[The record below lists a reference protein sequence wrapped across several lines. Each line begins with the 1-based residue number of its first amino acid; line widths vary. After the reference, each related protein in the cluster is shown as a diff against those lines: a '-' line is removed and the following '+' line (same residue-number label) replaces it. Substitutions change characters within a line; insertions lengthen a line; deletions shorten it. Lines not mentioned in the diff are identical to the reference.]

1 MLLLLLLLVYTP
13 GCGGCRSSST
23 AQQKQ
28 AEKDKEKARREREKE
43 APFEVEP
50 AAVQPV
56 DGQGPSLVIK
66 PGHWTSAVKQI
77 KSNDGDFVGTLKAAV
92 TDRQGRP
99 SALAHTPY
107 LLTTTR
113 PAVLPKGEPKLIES
127 LFFVPPQQSA
137 VRFSNALQSRSGAEV
152 WRGAADLFSPM
163 PPYQYHFVVLS
174 RQPNQYGYLKVL
186 DSVRAPWRE
195 AFGTARDVLYYRVVA
210 PAVETEVLLPDDPLA
225 WTSVAYL
232 LWDDV
237 DPEALS
243 EPQQTALV
251 DWLHWGGQIIID
263 GPDSLDSLRGSFLA
277 AYLPA
282 ESSGTRQYD
291 NDFLEVLNS
300 TWTVPTQTTPT
311 ESTPGRPL
319 VAVTPWSGIDLQ
331 LREGGR
337 FVPTTGELL
346 ADRRV
351 GRGRVAVSA
360 VRLTERDLL
369 NWPGYDGLVN
379 ACLLGRPP
387 RKYFERSGVI
397 LTWADQPERRFDPQ
411 RISNLRYFARD
422 TGRTFPNE
430 PRTGAFDRDELGMVV
445 TAEPAFPLELSGGV
459 AAWDNLGAVADG
471 ARSALREAAGI
482 TIPRADFVVVAL
494 AVYLVVLVPANW
506 LVFRALGRVEWAWAA
521 APIIALASGFAV
533 VKMAQVDIGFV
544 RADTQVGVLE
554 VYGGHPR
561 GHLTRYTALYSSL
574 STDYELTFDKPG
586 AVALPLPIDS
596 QYEILTGQTRRLAT
610 YSRYQDTRLSGIRVS
625 SNSTGMLHS
634 EQMVKLS
641 GALALSG
648 GESGPLQVTNSTAL
662 NLVEVGVVR
671 KRQGAS
677 GNVRFEKCWIG
688 SMAAGATVPLVFT
701 SAERDEP
708 AFADQRTQS
717 GQSPGSE
724 EAPRLDLAPLYA
736 LAEKPNF
743 LEQGEV
749 RLTGRIE
756 VRLPGQTIEPDASQK
771 TSATLVVAHLDFGRL
786 PTPRPDVNTRAA
798 VAEAFKS
805 FEDLTPLPEEVPLGD
820 APDPE
825 AAARP

>member
-1 MLLLLLLLVYTP
+1 
-13 GCGGCRSSST
+13 
-23 AQQKQ
+23 
-28 AEKDKEKARREREKE
+28 
-43 APFEVEP
+43 
-50 AAVQPV
+50 
-56 DGQGPSLVIK
+56 
-66 PGHWTSAVKQI
+66 
-77 KSNDGDFVGTLKAAV
+77 
-92 TDRQGRP
+92 
-99 SALAHTPY
+99 
-107 LLTTTR
+107 
-113 PAVLPKGEPKLIES
+113 
-127 LFFVPPQQSA
+127 
-137 VRFSNALQSRSGAEV
+137 
-152 WRGAADLFSPM
+152 
-163 PPYQYHFVVLS
+163 
-174 RQPNQYGYLKVL
+174 
-186 DSVRAPWRE
+186 
-195 AFGTARDVLYYRVVA
+195 VLYYRVIA
-210 PAVETEVLLPDDPLA
+210 PAVETDVLLPDDPLA

-237 DPEALS
+237 HPQALS
-243 EPQQTALV
+243 EPQQSALV

-263 GPDSLDSLRGSFLA
+263 GPDSLDSLRGSFLD

-291 NDFLEVLNS
+291 NDDLEALNA
-300 TWTVPTQTTPT
+300 TWTIATQSAPT

-319 VAVTPWSGIDLQ
+319 VAVTPWSGVDLQ
-331 LREGGR
+331 LREDGR
-337 FVPTTGELL
+337 FIPTTGQLL
-346 ADRRV
+346 ADRKV
-351 GRGRVAVSA
+351 GRGRVVVSA

-387 RKYFERSGVI
+387 RQYLERSGVI

-430 PRTGAFDRDELGMVV
+430 APATGLGRDELGMVV
-445 TAEPAFPLELSGGV
+445 AAEPVFALEVSGGV
-459 AAWDNLGAVADG
+459 AAWNNLGGVADG

-494 AVYLVVLVPANW
+494 AVYLAVLVPANW

-554 VYGGHPR
+554 VFGGHPR

-574 STDYELTFDKPG
+574 STDYELAFDKPG
-586 AVALPLPIDS
+586 AVALPLPIG
-596 QYEILTGQTRRLAT
+596 QEYEILTGQTRRLAT

-625 SNSTGMLHS
+625 SNSTGMVHS
-634 EQMVKLS
+634 EQMMELG

-648 GESGPLQVTNSTAL
+648 GESGPLQVTNSTPL
-662 NLVEVGVVR
+662 DLVEVGVIR

-677 GNVRFEKCWIG
+677 GNERFEKCWIG
-688 SMAAGATVPLVFT
+688 PITAGTTVPLVFT
-701 SAERDEP
+701 SAERDAP

-724 EAPRLDLAPLYA
+724 DAPRLDLAPLYA
-736 LAEKPNF
+736 LAENPNV

-756 VRLPGQTIEPDASQK
+756 ARLPGQTVEPDASQK
-771 TSATLVVAHLDFGRL
+771 TSATLVVAHLDFGPL
-786 PTPRPDVNTRAA
+786 PAPRPDVNTRAA
-798 VAEAFKS
+798 VSEAFKS
-805 FEDLTPLPEEVPLGD
+805 FEDLAPLPEEVPSAD
-820 APDPE
+820 APDRE